1 MAKYKEFIINRNKYK
16 EIKTMDH
23 AQMNEYING
32 VRQVEYENGYKIGRV
47 DGYEAAVKE
56 NALNSTEKADFD
68 EFESEIRKI
77 KGIGEVKAA
86 QITDIVRRAF
96 GGES

>member
-16 EIKTMDH
+16 EIKAMDH

-47 DGYEAAVKE
+47 DGYESAVKE
-56 NALNSTEKADFD
+56 NALNSTEKPDFD
-68 EFESEIRKI
+68 EFESELRKI

-86 QITDIVRRAF
+86 QIMDIVRRAF
-96 GGES
+96 GGKS